1 MANPPACSI
10 ASTLV
15 DVKVDAYVRLVRTA
29 DRVFADVSRGLV
41 EHNLTASQFSAL
53 KALRLKGPMQ
63 QKDVASSI
71 LKSTGNV
78 TLVID
83 NLERRGLVLRTRG
96 VSDRRV
102 FDVALTD
109 LGRELFD
116 SIYDAHLDRIRQSMG
131 SLDSNDCESL
141 IQLLERL
148 SG

>member
-1 MANPPACSI
+1 MAKTSSPCSI

-15 DVKVDAYVRLVRTA
+15 DIKVDAYVRLVRTA
-29 DRVFADVSRGLV
+29 DKVFADVSRGLA
-41 EHNLTASQFSAL
+41 EHNLTASQFSTL
-53 KALRLKGPMQ
+53 KALRLKGPLQ

-83 NLERRGLVLRTRG
+83 NLERRGLVARTRG

-109 LGRELFD
+109 RGQELFD
-116 SIYDAHLDRIRQSMG
+116 SIYEAHLGRIREAMG
-131 SLDSNDCESL
+131 SLDNEACEAL
-141 IQLLERL
+141 I
-148 SG
+148 

>member
-1 MANPPACSI
+1 MAKTTCTM

-15 DVKVDAYVRLVRTA
+15 DLRVDAYVHLVRTA
-29 DRVFADVSRGLV
+29 DKIFADVSRGLA

-53 KALRLKGPMQ
+53 KALCVKGPMP
-63 QKDVASSI
+63 QKDVATSI

-102 FDVALTD
+102 FDIAVTD
-109 LGRELFD
+109 KGRELFE
-116 SIYDAHLDRIRQSMG
+116 SIYGPHLERIRNGMG
-131 SLDSNDCESL
+131 SLEPAECELL
-141 IQLLERL
+141 ISLLERIEA
-148 SG
+148 

>member
-1 MANPPACSI
+1 MAKTSPCSI
-10 ASTLV
+10 SSTLV
-15 DVKVDAYVRLVRTA
+15 DVKVDAYVRLIRTA
-29 DRVFADVSRGLV
+29 DKVFADVSRGLA
-41 EHNLTASQFSAL
+41 EHNLTASQFSTL

-83 NLERRGLVLRTRG
+83 NLERRGLVARTRG

-102 FDVALTD
+102 FDVTLTD
-109 LGRELFD
+109 LGQELFD
-116 SIYDAHLDRIRQSMG
+116 SIYGAHLDRIRQSMG
-131 SLDSNDCESL
+131 ELDGRACEEL
-141 IQLLERL
+141 ITLLERL

>member
-1 MANPPACSI
+1 MANSPSCSM

-29 DRVFADVSRGLV
+29 DKVFADVSRGLA

-109 LGRELFD
+109 HGQELFD
-116 SIYDAHLDRIRQSMG
+116 SIYDAHLERIRKAMG
-131 SLDSNDCESL
+131 SLDAGDCEAL
-141 IQLLERL
+141 ISLLERL
-148 SG
+148 SD